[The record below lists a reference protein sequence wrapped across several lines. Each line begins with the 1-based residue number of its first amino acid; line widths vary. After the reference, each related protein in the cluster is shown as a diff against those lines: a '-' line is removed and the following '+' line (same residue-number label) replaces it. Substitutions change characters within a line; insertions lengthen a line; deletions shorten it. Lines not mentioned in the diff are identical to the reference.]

1 MYWYSIMLYAL
12 HIFAHKLNTCWVV
25 FWLFVKQVISCKT
38 IQTLINM
45 VYLQAYF
52 HTDQTRFHMKS
63 LIIVWGL
70 IFSGAGFVQKCLSP
84 TSVAWVWCWPA
95 AMCGYS
101 LLLVIANG
109 SEGFPSGSHV
119 FLTPWTP
126 ASSNF
131 NSTRI
136 DTFLEASYWRQMCFF
151 FKINVLNF
159 FILKERQ
166 KAT

>member
-101 LLLVIANG
+101 LLLVIAWLG
-109 SEGFPSGSHV
+109 GFSFGFSCFPHSMKTSI
-119 FLTPWTP
+119 FKFQLNKDRYLPWSQLLK
-126 ASSNF
+126 A
-131 NSTRI
+131 
-136 DTFLEASYWRQMCFF
+136 D
-151 FKINVLNF
+151 VL
-159 FILKERQ
+159 LL
-166 KAT
+166 